1 MVIIM
6 ELDNLRQEID
16 QIDDDIRQLFQKRME
31 IASNIAQY
39 KKENGL
45 PVLNRTREREIINRV
60 TTNGNKELA
69 GYTKILFTTLFDLS
83 RSYQTHKLIADGE
96 YAKKI
101 REALTNSPNTLP
113 KSARIACQGVEGAYS
128 QIAVDRLFALP
139 SIMFVNTFEGVFRAV
154 ENGLCDYGGLPLEN
168 SLHGSVS
175 EVYDLM
181 NKYNFHISKAVRL
194 QINHSLLA
202 LPGVKLSQIKE
213 IVSHEQALGQCTDF
227 LATLTGVKIT
237 ICENTAAAAKL
248 VAESGRTDLAA
259 ISSRSCAELY
269 GLNSLGDD
277 VQNSHNNYTRFICI
291 SKKLEIFPG
300 ANKTSLML
308 TLPHRPGS
316 LYNMMAKF
324 ASAGLNL
331 TKIESRPIAGRDFEF
346 MFYFDMEASVYTDE
360 VITLLSELE
369 ASPELFVFL
378 GCYSEI

>member
-1 MVIIM
+1 MD
-6 ELDNLRQEID
+6 LNSYRQEID
-16 QIDDDIRQLFQKRME
+16 QIDDKIRELFEKRME

-39 KKENGL
+39 KKDNGL

-60 TTNGNKELA
+60 TTAGNTQLA

-83 RSYQTHKLIADGE
+83 RSFQTHRLIADGA
-96 YAKKI
+96 YARKI
-101 REALTNSPNTLP
+101 REALTNTQNDLP
-113 KSARIACQGVEGAYS
+113 KSARVACQGVEGAYS
-128 QIAVDRLFALP
+128 QIAVDKLFALP
-139 SIMFVNTFEGVFRAV
+139 SIMYVNTFEGVFRAV
-154 ENGLCDYGGLPLEN
+154 DSGLCEYGVLPLEN

-181 NKYNFHISKAVRL
+181 LKYKFHISKAVRL

-202 LPGVKLSQIKE
+202 LPGVKLSEIKE
-213 IVSHEQALGQCTDF
+213 IVSHEQAIGQCSDF
-227 LATLTGVKIT
+227 LATVPGVKVT

-248 VAESGRTDLAA
+248 VAESGRHDIAA

-269 GLNSLGDD
+269 GLCSLKDD

-291 SKKLEIFPG
+291 AKKLEIFPG
-300 ANKTSLML
+300 SNKTSLML

-331 TKIESRPIAGRDFEF
+331 TKIESRPIPGRDFEF
-346 MFYFDMEASVYTDE
+346 MFYFDMEASVYTDD

-369 ASPELFVFL
+369 ASPELFIFL
-378 GCYSEI
+378 GCYLEI